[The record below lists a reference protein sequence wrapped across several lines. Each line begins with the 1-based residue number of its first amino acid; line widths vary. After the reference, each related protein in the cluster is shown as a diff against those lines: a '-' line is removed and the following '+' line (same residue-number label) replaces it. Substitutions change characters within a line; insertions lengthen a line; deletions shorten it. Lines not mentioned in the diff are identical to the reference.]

1 MFRASIIMALA
12 IMVSGALPL
21 LVQGYAWLD
30 MARKAG
36 GMEQLAAVMTDADPC
51 RICDIAKDLSDSSRS
66 DEKNPYSSKR
76 IELLTNME
84 PTSTELSLTA
94 AAAVDSTYQFP
105 IPEDA
110 FRLTGQSTSPATPP
124 PRRVATFS

>member
-51 RICDIAKDLSDSSRS
+51 CICDLARDLNDSSRS
-66 DEKNPYSSKR
+66 NEKTPFSSKS
-76 IELLTNME
+76 IDLLKNME
-84 PTSTELSLTA
+84 PASTELSLSA

-110 FRLTGQSTSPATPP
+110 LRLTGQSTSPATPP